1 MRFCSRIFFLVA
13 LPTRLLSLSTI
24 AITLAG
30 FCTACLSAAMPP
42 PPPAL
47 PAAAAPQCVD
57 VVRPRLLLLSH
68 HNCAS
73 CCSLPL
79 PEQEV
84 NCCSERTAARCATDQ
99 MAFLEPAAYTI

>member
-1 MRFCSRIFFLVA
+1 MRFCSRISFLVA

-24 AITLAG
+24 AISSAG
-30 FCTACLSAAMPP
+30 FCTACLSAAVQQQPRSDH
-42 PPPAL
+42 
-47 PAAAAPQCVD
+47 VD
-57 VVRPRLLLLSH
+57 AQWRCRCRRSRRRRSH
-68 HNCAS
+68 INPNCAS

-99 MAFLEPAAYTI
+99 MAFLEPAAYSI